1 MTTSPTKDR
10 SHESIIND
18 TLARLLRE
26 RSGLSTAA
34 ETLHAGKR
42 PDIIV
47 RLAEGPV
54 VLETE
59 FEPAATVSRLDERL
73 VRGIGM
79 SVDGQRVQNVF
90 AITVPAQAPLD
101 QPTTSLPTLGD
112 LYAGAGRN
120 GGSTA
125 HPAPGSPAPSGRARQ
140 RGCSDQ
146 TPPAGNLEEATD
158 FEEGLVKM
166 GNGSR
171 LVFIPRHGG
180 QSLPGSL
187 STRARR

>member
-1 MTTSPTKDR
+1 MTTTAGQDR

-59 FEPAATVSRLDERL
+59 FEPACIELDERL
-73 VRGIGM
+73 VRDVLGLDEAA
-79 SVDGQRVQNVF
+79 V
-90 AITVPAQAPLD
+90 ATVGRLR
-101 QPTTSLPTLGD
+101 TL
-112 LYAGAGRN
+112 L
-120 GGSTA
+120 
-125 HPAPGSPAPSGRARQ
+125 
-140 RGCSDQ
+140 
-146 TPPAGNLEEATD
+146 ATD
-158 FEEGLVKM
+158 PSIH
-166 GNGSR
+166 GSKK
-171 LVFIPRHGG
+171 PA
-180 QSLPGSL
+180 LP
-187 STRARR
+187 

>member
-59 FEPAATVSRLDERL
+59 FEPACIELDERL
-73 VRGIGM
+73 VRDVLGLDEAA
-79 SVDGQRVQNVF
+79 V
-90 AITVPAQAPLD
+90 ATVGRLR
-101 QPTTSLPTLGD
+101 TL
-112 LYAGAGRN
+112 L
-120 GGSTA
+120 
-125 HPAPGSPAPSGRARQ
+125 
-140 RGCSDQ
+140 
-146 TPPAGNLEEATD
+146 ATD
-158 FEEGLVKM
+158 PSIH
-166 GNGSR
+166 GSKK
-171 LVFIPRHGG
+171 PA
-180 QSLPGSL
+180 LP
-187 STRARR
+187 